1 MARILS
7 RRFDQLGGGA
17 GFVGAFRAW
26 AMRSCDTS
34 VDIRFDK
41 AERAA
46 QAFQIAQGKVGLLP
60 CLVTWSAPLAA
71 LRARSVAGR
80 AASKAL
86 SASWAAR
93 RSESIRVLMSA
104 GV

>member
-17 GFVGAFRAW
+17 GFVGVFRAW
-26 AMRSCDTS
+26 AMRSCVQF

-46 QAFQIAQGKVGLLP
+46 QAFQIAQGKVGLPP
-60 CLVTWSAPLAA
+60 CLVTWSGAGGLEGAIGCGAGGVKGLVRVMGGAA
-71 LRARSVAGR
+71 QR
-80 AASKAL
+80 
-86 SASWAAR
+86 
-93 RSESIRVLMSA
+93 IDRVLMSA